1 MKTLVIIATHHG
13 SFLTI
18 KSALKNSSH
27 DKLVVLVPRSQVDK
41 YNKMYEENIHKSSEF
56 EIFKD
61 YDKLV
66 TNFCGTEVFVVDD
79 WDQNNT
85 VSSTIDVLAGLNSNG
100 KHFAVSAGALILKD
114 PFTNE
119 IMDLLETHKLAISKP
134 RVYGDNKRLSM
145 YHMIGLPRNDSTFD
159 ANIFAVNMD
168 KVEEIPTVDGVLL
181 QELTNTKQ
189 QSDLPRKYN
198 MKHDVLIG
206 TAISARETVMHNI
219 KASKSFVINF
229 WMPAIKKYEDLYPE
243 ETFGYPF
250 DIYLDYAEQVEDY
263 LPASTYNRI
272 KDESME
278 ESRTYLYRPNFKKYI
293 NDRNI
298 TL

>member
-41 YNKMYEENIHKSSEF
+41 YNKMYEENIYKSSEF

-85 VSSTIDVLAGLNSNG
+85 VSSTIDVLTGLGSKG
-100 KHFAVSAGALILKD
+100 KHFIVGAGLLILTD
-114 PFTNE
+114 PFTSQ
-119 IMDLLETHKLAISKP
+119 LLEKLEDKKIIIGKT
-134 RVYGDNKRLSM
+134 RVYGEDRRLNM
-145 YHMIGLPRNDSTFD
+145 YHMIGMPKEEQGFD
-159 ANIFAVNMD
+159 ANVFAVNVD
-168 KVEEIPTVDGVLL
+168 LFEDIPTTDLKL
-181 QELTNTKQ
+181 IQDSIFFKKMEK
-189 QSDLPRKYN
+189 LPRGFN
-198 MKHDVLIG
+198 MKHDPLIG
-206 TAISARETVMHNI
+206 TAISARETVMHNV
-219 KASKSFVINF
+219 KSAQACVINF
-229 WMPAIKKYEDLYPE
+229 WMPVIKKYEDLYPE

-263 LPASTYNRI
+263 LPTSTYNRI
-272 KDESME
+272 KQNGEA
-278 ESRTYLYRPNFKKYI
+278 TKYWI
-293 NDRNI
+293 KDIRDNI
-298 TL
+298 LG

>member
-85 VSSTIDVLAGLNSNG
+85 VSSTIDVLTGLGSKG
-100 KHFAVSAGALILKD
+100 KHFIVGAGLLILTD
-114 PFTNE
+114 PFTSQ
-119 IMDLLETHKLAISKP
+119 LLEKLEDKKIIIGKT
-134 RVYGDNKRLSM
+134 RVYGEDRRLNM
-145 YHMIGLPRNDSTFD
+145 YHMIGMPKEEQGFD
-159 ANIFAVNMD
+159 ANVFAVNVD
-168 KVEEIPTVDGVLL
+168 LFEDIPTTDLKL
-181 QELTNTKQ
+181 IQDSIFFKKMEK
-189 QSDLPRKYN
+189 LPRGFN
-198 MKHDVLIG
+198 MKHDPLIG
-206 TAISARETVMHNI
+206 TAISARETVMHNV
-219 KASKSFVINF
+219 KSAQACVINF

-272 KDESME
+272 KQNGEA
-278 ESRTYLYRPNFKKYI
+278 TKYWI
-293 NDRNI
+293 KDIRDNI
-298 TL
+298 LG

>member
-41 YNKMYEENIHKSSEF
+41 YNKMYEENIYKSSEF

-85 VSSTIDVLAGLNSNG
+85 VSSTIDVLTGLGSKG
-100 KHFAVSAGALILKD
+100 KHFIVGAGLLILTD
-114 PFTNE
+114 PFTSQ
-119 IMDLLETHKLAISKP
+119 LLEKLEDKKIIIGKT
-134 RVYGDNKRLSM
+134 RVYGEDRRLNM
-145 YHMIGLPRNDSTFD
+145 YHMIGMPKEEQGFD
-159 ANIFAVNMD
+159 ANVFAVNVD
-168 KVEEIPTVDGVLL
+168 LFEDIPTTDLKL
-181 QELTNTKQ
+181 IQDSIFFKKMEK
-189 QSDLPRKYN
+189 LPRGFN
-198 MKHDVLIG
+198 MKHDPLIG
-206 TAISARETVMHNI
+206 TAISARETVMHNV
-219 KASKSFVINF
+219 KSAQACVINF

-272 KDESME
+272 KQNGEA
-278 ESRTYLYRPNFKKYI
+278 TKYWI
-293 NDRNI
+293 KDIRDNI
-298 TL
+298 LG